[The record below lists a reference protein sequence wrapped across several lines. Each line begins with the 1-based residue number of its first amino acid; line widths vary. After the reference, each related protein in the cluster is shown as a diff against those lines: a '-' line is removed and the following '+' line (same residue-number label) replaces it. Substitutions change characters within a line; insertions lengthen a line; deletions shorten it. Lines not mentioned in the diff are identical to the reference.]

1 MTEEITPDVFTR
13 LVSLAA
19 LELDPAEAEYL
30 RGQLNNQLRAVHEL
44 EAIPL
49 TEKVPPARHGVPF
62 PAEISPALRTDQL
75 EPFANPDE
83 IIGQG
88 PFTTDR
94 YFVVPETPHTRL
106 E

>member
-1 MTEEITPDVFTR
+1 MTEEITPEVFNR

-19 LELDPAEAEYL
+19 LELDLAEAEYL
-30 RGQLNNQLRAVHEL
+30 HGQLNNQLRAVHEL

-49 TEKVPPARHGVPF
+49 TEDVPPARHGVPF
-62 PAEISPALRTDQL
+62 PAEISPALRTDEL
-75 EPFANPDE
+75 KPFSYPDE
-83 IIGQG
+83 IIDQG